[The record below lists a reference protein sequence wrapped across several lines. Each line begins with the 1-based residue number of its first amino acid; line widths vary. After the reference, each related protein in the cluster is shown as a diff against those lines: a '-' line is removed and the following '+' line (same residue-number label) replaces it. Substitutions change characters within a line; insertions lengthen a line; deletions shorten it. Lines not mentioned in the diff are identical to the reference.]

1 MVNSTIAQCRYSTL
15 ANYHY
20 YLPLVALDDTPN
32 VCTGQD
38 LIDSRHLRLPSYNI
52 ILRQMPALSRLL
64 QMALWPH
71 NNRPCHIVVPFVNAP
86 SRSLPSIRTH
96 TTLTVSRHLCQCQHR
111 PPPRK
116 QLQAPTHQRHL
127 LVSQRT
133 NNVPQGP
140 RSLAGSPFLVADL
153 EKTVPAARIHLSH
166 SASPA
171 CWTHRSP
178 PSTSLSSKTI
188 SLTCAFWKV

>member
-1 MVNSTIAQCRYSTL
+1 MVNSTIAQCRYSIP
-15 ANYHY
+15 ANCHY
-20 YLPLVALDDTPN
+20 YLPLVALDDIPN

-38 LIDSRHLRLPSYNI
+38 SIDSRHLRLPSCNI
-52 ILRQMPALSRLL
+52 IQQTPALSRLL

-96 TTLTVSRHLCQCQHR
+96 TTLMVSRFLCQCQHR
-111 PPPRK
+111 PPPKK
-116 QLQAPTHQRHL
+116 QPQAPTHQRHL
-127 LVSQRT
+127 LVSQHT
-133 NNVPQGP
+133 NNALQGP
-140 RSLAGSPFLVADL
+140 RSLAGSPFLVAGL
-153 EKTVPAARIHLSH
+153 EKTVPTARIHLNH

-171 CWTHRSP
+171 CWMHRSR
-178 PSTSLSSKTI
+178 PSMSLSSKTI